1 MQWARA
7 RFVECEHIMLSGT
20 QCLNTAPFCAGAR
33 VLVLGLQVWTQS
45 YSEQAGQTGI
55 FVNMYS
61 VVSQICPVKSV
72 KALVLCTAVLDL
84 CKNLVKKTLRTSQ
97 PVLTNGKRPKFWLCP
112 MKQNPKWNIL
122 MMGFKIWLN
131 YTLCTS
137 RKYQYSPHRRD
148 WNFLGVGG
156 GRSVG
161 TKNLRKCVKLYWN
174 FQRGGGGG
182 LRKIPFCGGGV
193 DIFWNYTL

>member
-1 MQWARA
+1 MGTNVNTPFFQVPTPEFGHGARA
-7 RFVECEHIMLSGT
+7 RVQGLKVQGLLYSGTELGNDISGT

-122 MMGFKIWLN
+122 MMEFKIWLN

-148 WNFLGVGG
+148 WNFLGDGG
-156 GRSVG
+156 
-161 TKNLRKCVKLYWN
+161 
-174 FQRGGGGG
+174 
-182 LRKIPFCGGGV
+182 FCKAKKM
-193 DIFWNYTL
+193 YEA